1 MFIGFAKRFEMIM
14 KKFLLLAFFVGA
26 VQVAKA
32 DIIEE
37 IAAYMKNGD
46 VKSLSNYFAST
57 VELNI
62 LNQEEIYSNIQAGI
76 ILKDFF
82 QKNPPKSYRI
92 IHKVNSNANYKFGV
106 ILLNTSKNVFRVSYE
121 LKANSGK
128 FLIAQIRIEEN
139 KE

>member
-1 MFIGFAKRFEMIM
+1 M
-14 KKFLLLAFFVGA
+14 KKFLLLLFFAGA

-37 IAAYMKNGD
+37 IAAHMKNGD

-57 VELNI
+57 VELSI
-62 LNQEEIYSNIQAGI
+62 LNQEDIYSNVQAGI

-82 QKNPPKSYRI
+82 QKNPPKSSQVV
-92 IHKVNSNANYKFGV
+92 HKVNSNANYKLGV
-106 ILLNTSKNVFRVSYE
+106 ILLNTSKNIFRVSYE
-121 LKANSGK
+121 LKAVSGK
-128 FLIAQIRIEEN
+128 FMIAQIRIEEN